1 MKKDERSKKNKGG
14 SVLVWVLL
22 IIILT
27 AAALWYFGLNGFG
40 LGGNGS
46 GGSAEAVPAM
56 AETSVSET
64 VSETDVT
71 TEEIEYISITVDGN
85 SYLYNNKKY
94 DIDNADGLIGDIKA
108 LDEKLTVRI
117 KDENASVKAYEKL
130 TKLLSDNDYSYIEV
144 SGDE

>member
-1 MKKDERSKKNKGG
+1 MKKDEKTKKNKGG
-14 SVLVWVLL
+14 SVFVWVML
-22 IIILT
+22 IIFLV
-27 AAALWYFGLNGFG
+27 AAALLYFGMNGFG
-40 LGGNGS
+40 LGGNG
-46 GGSAEAVPAM
+46 GGGDGAVPAM
-56 AETSVSET
+56 ADTSAPET

-94 DIDNADGLIGDIKA
+94 DIDNADELIGDIKS

-117 KDENASVKAYEKL
+117 KDENASVKAYETL